1 MQVLPLVIRSC
12 VYDFFIVTLQQIV
25 PFRFGM
31 DKNDNYYRQ
40 FKNELAQ
47 YIMDTSQQW
56 TTVIKPKD
64 KLLSVDFKEIW
75 QYRDLMMLFVK
86 RNIITQYKQTILG
99 PLWYLIQPLM
109 TTIMYMVVFGGIAK
123 ISTDG
128 LPQPLFYLAGISFW
142 QYFSDCLTKTSNT
155 FVNNAGI
162 FGKVYFPRLIT
173 PLSDVISNLVRF
185 GIQFGLFLCVYAYYM
200 IFTDAPIHTNWYAL
214 LIPILVMMLAGLSLG
229 FGILFSS
236 MTTKY
241 RDLQLLLSFFVSLWM
256 YATPVIYPLS
266 TITNPKLLLVMQLNP
281 LTGIV
286 EFFKYGM
293 LGVGCHEWWMLG
305 YSFGFMVVLLIT
317 GVVVFNKVQ
326 RSFMDTV

>member
-1 MQVLPLVIRSC
+1 
-12 VYDFFIVTLQQIV
+12 
-25 PFRFGM
+25 
-31 DKNDNYYRQ
+31 
-40 FKNELAQ
+40 
-47 YIMDTSQQW
+47 MDTSQQW

-305 YSFGFMVVLLIT
+305 YSFGFMVVLLII

>member
-1 MQVLPLVIRSC
+1 MIMAE
-12 VYDFFIVTLQQIV
+12 IQQ
-25 PFRFGM
+25 
-31 DKNDNYYRQ
+31 
-40 FKNELAQ
+40 A
-47 YIMDTSQQW
+47 W
-56 TTVIKPKD
+56 TTEIKPKE

-75 QYRDLMMLFVK
+75 RYRDLMMLFVK
-86 RNIITQYKQTILG
+86 RNIITQYKQTVLG
-99 PLWYLIQPLM
+99 PLWFLIQPLM
-109 TTIMYMVVFGGIAK
+109 TTVMYMVVFGGIAK

-142 QYFSDCLTKTSNT
+142 QYFADCLNKTSNT
-155 FVNNAGI
+155 FVSNAGI
-162 FGKVYFPRLIT
+162 FGKVYFPRLVT

-185 GIQFGLFLCVYAYYM
+185 AIQFGLFLVVYAYYA
-200 IFTDAPIHTNWYAL
+200 IFTDVQIHTNWYVL
-214 LIPILVMMLAGLSLG
+214 MLPILVMMLAGLALG

-266 TITNPKLLLVMQLNP
+266 TITNPTLRLVMQLNP

-293 LGVGCHEWWMLG
+293 LGVGVHEWWMLG
-305 YSFGFMVVLLIT
+305 YSFAFMVILMAI
-317 GVVVFNKVQ
+317 GIVVFNKVQ
-326 RSFMDTV
+326 KSFMDTV

>member
-1 MQVLPLVIRSC
+1 M
-12 VYDFFIVTLQQIV
+12 
-25 PFRFGM
+25 
-31 DKNDNYYRQ
+31 KDNEIATATTTEY
-40 FKNELAQ
+40 
-47 YIMDTSQQW
+47 
-56 TTVIKPKD
+56 TTVIKPKNS
-64 KLLSVDFKEIW
+64 LLEVDFKELW
-75 QYRDLMMLFVK
+75 RYRDLCMLFVK

-128 LPQPLFYLAGISFW
+128 MPQPLFYLAGIALW
-142 QYFSDCLTKTSNT
+142 QYFADCLNKTSNT
-155 FVNNAGI
+155 FVDNAGI
-162 FGKVYFPRLIT
+162 FGKVYFPRLVVPI
-173 PLSDVISNLVRF
+173 SNVISNLVRF
-185 GIQFGLFLCVYAYYM
+185 SIQFGLFFVVYLYYI

-214 LIPILVMMLAGLSLG
+214 LIPVLIFLLAGLALG

-236 MTTKY
+236 LTTKY

-266 TITNPKLLLVMQLNP
+266 TITNEKIRLIMQLNP
-281 LTGIV
+281 ITGII

-293 LGVGCHEWWMLG
+293 LGVGIHEWWMLA
-305 YSFGFMVVLLIT
+305 YSFGFMVVLLFI
-317 GVVVFNKVQ
+317 GIILFNKIQ

>member
-1 MQVLPLVIRSC
+1 MQKKLYLCSIF
-12 VYDFFIVTLQQIV
+12 Y
-25 PFRFGM
+25 
-31 DKNDNYYRQ
+31 N
-40 FKNELAQ
+40 
-47 YIMDTSQQW
+47 IMAETQEKW
-56 TTVIKPKD
+56 TTEIRPKD

-99 PLWYLIQPLM
+99 PLWYVIQPLM
-109 TTIMYMVVFGGIAK
+109 TTVMYMVVFGGIAK

-142 QYFSDCLTKTSNT
+142 QYFADCLTKTSNT

-162 FGKVYFPRLIT
+162 FGKVYFPRLVT

-185 GIQFGLFLCVYAYYM
+185 GIQFALFLIVYLYYF
-200 IFTDAPIHTNWYAL
+200 IFTDANIQPNLYAL
-214 LIPILVMMLAGLSLG
+214 LFPILVVMLAGLALG

-266 TITNPKLLLVMQLNP
+266 TITNEKLRLVMQLNP

-293 LGVGCHEWWMLG
+293 LGVGNHEWWMLG
-305 YSFGFMVVLLIT
+305 YSFGFMVVLLAI
-317 GVVVFNKVQ
+317 GIVVFNKVQ
-326 RSFMDTV
+326 KSFMDTV

>member
-1 MQVLPLVIRSC
+1 MEQE
-12 VYDFFIVTLQQIV
+12 
-25 PFRFGM
+25 
-31 DKNDNYYRQ
+31 N
-40 FKNELAQ
+40 
-47 YIMDTSQQW
+47 W
-56 TTVIKPKD
+56 TTVIKPKE
-64 KLLSVDFKEIW
+64 KLLSVDLKEIW
-75 QYRDLMMLFVK
+75 KYRDLMMLFVK

-109 TTIMYMVVFGGIAK
+109 TTVMYMVVFGGIAK

-142 QYFSDCLTKTSNT
+142 QYFSDCLNKTSNT
-155 FVNNAGI
+155 FVSNAGI
-162 FGKVYFPRLIT
+162 FGKVYFPRLVT

-185 GIQFGLFLCVYAYYM
+185 SIQFGLFLCVYAYYQL
-200 IFTDAPIHTNWYAL
+200 FTDVTIHTNWYAL
-214 LIPILVMMLAGLSLG
+214 LVPVLVMMLAGLALG

-266 TITNPKLLLVMQLNP
+266 TITNEKIRLAMMLNP

-293 LGVGCHEWWMLG
+293 LGVGAHEWWMLG
-305 YSFGFMVVLLIT
+305 YSFVFMVVLLAVGI
-317 GVVVFNKVQ
+317 VVFNKVQ

>member
-1 MQVLPLVIRSC
+1 MQKKLYLC
-12 VYDFFIVTLQQIV
+12 ALFI
-25 PFRFGM
+25 
-31 DKNDNYYRQ
+31 K
-40 FKNELAQ
+40 
-47 YIMDTSQQW
+47 IMVEKEQGW
-56 TTVIKPKD
+56 TTEIRPKD

-75 QYRDLMMLFVK
+75 RYRDLMMLFVK

-99 PLWYLIQPLM
+99 PLWYVIQPLM
-109 TTIMYMVVFGGIAK
+109 TTVMYMVVFGGIAK

-155 FVNNAGI
+155 FVNNASI
-162 FGKVYFPRLIT
+162 FGKVYFPRLVT

-185 GIQFGLFLCVYAYYM
+185 GIQFALFLIVYLYYF
-200 IFTDAPIHTNWYAL
+200 IFTDANIQPNLYAL
-214 LIPILVMMLAGLSLG
+214 LFPILVLMLAGLALG
-229 FGILFSS
+229 FGILLSS

-266 TITNPKLLLVMQLNP
+266 TITNDTLRIVMQLNP

-293 LGVGCHEWWMLG
+293 LGVGNHEWWMLG
-305 YSFGFMVVLLIT
+305 YSFGFMVVLLAI
-317 GVVVFNKVQ
+317 GIVVFNKVQ
-326 RSFMDTV
+326 KSFMDTV

>member
-1 MQVLPLVIRSC
+1 MQRYAFFLIYARLNSFLLQIICLSAFFVVPLQRNLI
-12 VYDFFIVTLQQIV
+12 T
-25 PFRFGM
+25 M
-31 DKNDNYYRQ
+31 A
-40 FKNELAQ
+40 ELEKG
-47 YIMDTSQQW
+47 W
-56 TTVIKPKD
+56 TTEIRPKD
-64 KLLSVDFKEIW
+64 SLLAVDFREIW
-75 QYRDLMMLFVK
+75 RYRDLMMLFVK

-109 TTIMYMVVFGGIAK
+109 TTVMYMVVFGGIAK

-142 QYFSDCLTKTSNT
+142 QYFADCLTKTSNT

-162 FGKVYFPRLIT
+162 FGKVYFPRLVT

-185 GIQFGLFLCVYAYYM
+185 GIQFALFLIVYLYYF
-200 IFTDAPIHTNWYAL
+200 IFTDANIQPNLYAL
-214 LIPILVMMLAGLSLG
+214 LLPVLVVMLAGLALG

-266 TITNPKLLLVMQLNP
+266 TITNEKLRLVMQLNP

-293 LGVGCHEWWMLG
+293 LGVGNHEWWMLG
-305 YSFGFMVVLLIT
+305 YSFGFMVVLLALGI
-317 GVVVFNKVQ
+317 VVFNKVQ
-326 RSFMDTV
+326 KSFMDTV

>member
-1 MQVLPLVIRSC
+1 MTEIEE
-12 VYDFFIVTLQQIV
+12 
-25 PFRFGM
+25 
-31 DKNDNYYRQ
+31 N
-40 FKNELAQ
+40 
-47 YIMDTSQQW
+47 W
-56 TTVIKPKD
+56 TTVIRPKD

-75 QYRDLMMLFVK
+75 RYRDLMMLFVK

-99 PLWYLIQPLM
+99 PVWYLIQPLM

-128 LPQPLFYLAGISFW
+128 LPQPLFYLAGICFW

-185 GIQFGLFLCVYAYYM
+185 SIQFGLFLCVYAYYA
-200 IFTDAPIHTNWYAL
+200 IFTDVHIHPNWYAL
-214 LIPILVMMLAGLSLG
+214 MVPVLVAMLAGLALG

-266 TITNPKLLLVMQLNP
+266 TITNHKLQFIMQLNP
-281 LTGIV
+281 LTGII

-305 YSFGFMVVLLIT
+305 YSFIFMLILLGI
-317 GVVVFNKVQ
+317 GIIVFNKVQ

>member
-1 MQVLPLVIRSC
+1 MQSNFVIMAEME
-12 VYDFFIVTLQQIV
+12 Q
-25 PFRFGM
+25 G
-31 DKNDNYYRQ
+31 
-40 FKNELAQ
+40 
-47 YIMDTSQQW
+47 W
-56 TTVIKPKD
+56 TTEIRPKD

-99 PLWYLIQPLM
+99 PLWFVIQPMM
-109 TTIMYMVVFGGIAK
+109 TTVMYMVVFGGIAK

-142 QYFSDCLTKTSNT
+142 QYFADCLTKTSNT

-162 FGKVYFPRLIT
+162 FGKVYFPRLVT

-185 GIQFGLFLCVYAYYM
+185 GIQFGLFLIVYLYYV
-200 IFTDAPIHTNWYAL
+200 IFTDAVIQPNLYAL
-214 LIPILVMMLAGLSLG
+214 MFPVLVAMLAGLALG

-266 TITNPKLLLVMQLNP
+266 TITNEKLRLVMQLNP

-286 EFFKYGM
+286 EFF
-293 LGVGCHEWWMLG
+293 
-305 YSFGFMVVLLIT
+305 
-317 GVVVFNKVQ
+317 
-326 RSFMDTV
+326 